1 MKEASMKSVRIL
13 IVDDHAVVRRGV
25 KALLETRRG
34 WRVVAESATGEEAVQ
49 RAKRHKPDVVL
60 LDISLQD
67 SNGFVVTRQI
77 LKVSPH
83 SKVLILSMHETEQAV
98 RDALDAGARGFVFKS
113 DLDRDL
119 LNAVEMVAQ
128 GIQFLTPKASEMV
141 VERYLKGE
149 AGPGQGDAGLTG
161 RQRQV
166 ARLLAE
172 GETNKEVAAALNISV
187 KTVETHRSEI
197 MRRLDLSSFSDL
209 VRYAVREGI
218 VKP

>member
-1 MKEASMKSVRIL
+1 MNPLKIL

-34 WRVVAESATGEEAVQ
+34 WHVLAEAANGQEAVQ
-49 RAKRHKPDVVL
+49 ETKKHKPAVVV
-60 LDISLQD
+60 LDISLPD
-67 SNGFVVTRQI
+67 INGFEVTRQL
-77 LKVSPH
+77 LKASPH
-83 SKVLILSMHETEQAV
+83 SKVLILSMHQTEQAV

-149 AGPGQGDAGLTG
+149 PASGLGPGDGSLTP
-161 RQRQV
+161 RQCQV
-166 ARLLAE
+166 ATLLAE
-172 GETNKEVAAALNISV
+172 GKTNKEVALSLHISV

-197 MRRLDLSSFSDL
+197 MRRLGLSSFSDL
-209 VRYAVREGI
+209 VRYAVRQGM

>member
-1 MKEASMKSVRIL
+1 MKSVRIL

-25 KALLETRRG
+25 QALLETRRG
-34 WRVVAESATGEEAVQ
+34 WRVVAEASTGQEAVQ
-49 RAKRHKPDVVL
+49 QAKKYKPDVVV
-60 LDISLQD
+60 LDISLPD
-67 SNGFVVTRQI
+67 LDGFVATRQI
-77 LKVSPH
+77 LKISPQ

-128 GIQFLTPKASEMV
+128 GIQFLTPKASNMV
-141 VERYLKGE
+141 VERFLKGDAALDE
-149 AGPGQGDAGLTG
+149 GDAQLTP

-166 ARLLAE
+166 AKLLAE
-172 GETNKEVAAALNISV
+172 GETNKEVAVALNISV

-197 MRRLDLSSFSDL
+197 MRRLGLSSFSEL
-209 VRYAVREGI
+209 VRYAVRQGL

>member
-1 MKEASMKSVRIL
+1 MRTVRIL

-25 KALLETRRG
+25 KALLETKRG
-34 WRVVAESATGEEAVQ
+34 WRVVAEAATGEEAVQ
-49 RAKRHKPDVVL
+49 RAKKHKPDVVV

-77 LKVSPH
+77 LKVSPQ

-119 LNAVEMVAQ
+119 LSAVEMVAQ

-149 AGPGQGDAGLTG
+149 AGPAQGGAELTA
-161 RQRQV
+161 RQRQI
-166 ARLLAE
+166 ASLLAE